1 MSNDKIVDSQNSNLA
16 ISAQIWDS
24 GSYILYSVIKSRM
37 KFFSCIIFCLK
48 YDPFF
53 KIKYES
59 TKSFWKVE

>member
-37 KFFSCIIFCLK
+37 NLLAVLFFVWNMTLSLKFNVKAVKASEK
-48 YDPFF
+48 
-53 KIKYES
+53 
-59 TKSFWKVE
+59 

>member
-37 KFFSCIIFCLK
+37 IFLAVLFFVWNMTLSSKLNVK
-48 YDPFF
+48 AV
-53 KIKYES
+53 KASEK
-59 TKSFWKVE
+59 